1 MSVPRDPGD
10 TGIPDDLPAPVAP
23 AREPT
28 PPAVTIDPAM
38 LEAARWIVTAGYPLD
53 FLLTH
58 AAPPAPL
65 REAIVAVVLEDADGI
80 FHGNEL
86 DEDEV
91 RGWLADETHDP
102 AWAGDHPHDPAPS

>member
-1 MSVPRDPGD
+1 MSDPDGYD
-10 TGIPDDLPAPVAP
+10 RTGIPDDVPVPVAP
-23 AREPT
+23 AREPAP
-28 PPAVTIDPAM
+28 PPATVDPAM
-38 LEAARWIVTAGYPLD
+38 LEAARWIVNAGYPLD

-86 DEDEV
+86 DEAEV
-91 RGWLADETHDP
+91 RAWLADETRDP
-102 AWAGDHPHDPAPS
+102 GWTGDHSQDPAPS